1 MEQVDDLGKITIEKG
16 GKEVECEILLT
27 FDNENL
33 GRSYVA
39 YTDHSVTESGRENIY
54 VASYDPIVGT
64 GELEQINAQEELQ
77 MFQEVLE
84 QIASEEE

>member
-1 MEQVDDLGKITIEKG
+1 MEQVDDLGKIIIEKD
-16 GKEVECEILLT
+16 GKEVECEILFT
-27 FDNENL
+27 FDNEDL
-33 GRSYVA
+33 RRSYVA

-64 GELEQINAQEELQ
+64 GELEKITSQEELQ
-77 MFQEVLE
+77 MVQEVLE